1 MCIRDR
7 WEQGRYKSREGK
19 RDKVPMGRTMR
30 QDQRETDPQ
39 RWDQKRSRKRNPG
52 PRDIEKEMQT
62 TERYMVRE
70 RE

>member
-1 MCIRDR
+1 
-7 WEQGRYKSREGK
+7 
-19 RDKVPMGRTMR
+19 MGRTMR